1 MNKEQAAHE
10 LNQIHIVYAKQL
22 TQIGNALSSS
32 GEDGVILWLCQQEGD
47 IFAVD
52 IIDHFGLTPGR
63 VAKNK
68 KKLEEKDYISRH
80 HNCNDLRKSCIYLT
94 ESGSAYARKLYRRMN
109 DAHLQIIDE
118 MGEENIR
125 IFLYIIK
132 EIIHKIDN
140 GMDISQLI

>member
-52 IIDHFGLTPGR
+52 IIIFEIKHGKIEPCVR
-63 VAKNK
+63 
-68 KKLEEKDYISRH
+68 
-80 HNCNDLRKSCIYLT
+80 
-94 ESGSAYARKLYRRMN
+94 
-109 DAHLQIIDE
+109 II
-118 MGEENIR
+118 
-125 IFLYIIK
+125 
-132 EIIHKIDN
+132 
-140 GMDISQLI
+140 